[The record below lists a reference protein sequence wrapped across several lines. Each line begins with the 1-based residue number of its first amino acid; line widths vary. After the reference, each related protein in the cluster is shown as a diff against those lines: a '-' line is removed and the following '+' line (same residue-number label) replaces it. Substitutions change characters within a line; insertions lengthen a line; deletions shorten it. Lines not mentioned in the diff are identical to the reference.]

1 MSQRPLIKEGRKGIP
16 SYHHGIMCVRLCIP
30 CTGGTILLTY
40 EVAFASLQLEGFF
53 RAGFSL
59 LLLFSSGAADAKTTL
74 GIGGER
80 EERGGAKDGNVEY
93 GTLKVTGWMEEE
105 GKRRTIFR
113 GYSCA
118 PPFPTPISR
127 PPHNHN
133 PTDRPTQGYGGACW
147 VGRTHGRS
155 AGRSICGHFAKK
167 SADVGGK
174 THGENLENIF
184 ITFSFYFFA
193 G

>member
-1 MSQRPLIKEGRKGIP
+1 MSQRPLIKERRKGIP

-30 CTGGTILLTY
+30 CTGGAILLTY

-53 RAGFSL
+53 RAGFSP

-105 GKRRTIFR
+105 GEKENDIP

-118 PPFPTPISR
+118 PPFSNAHFSPAPQPQS
-127 PPHNHN
+127 
-133 PTDRPTQGYGGACW
+133 DRPTDP
-147 VGRTHGRS
+147 RIRRRMLGRS
-155 AGRSICGHFAKK
+155 DPRAVRGKK
-167 SADVGGK
+167 HLRPFRQKVRRCGGK
-174 THGENLENIF
+174 NIRGK
-184 ITFSFYFFA
+184 S
-193 G
+193 